1 MLPVVKGEDET
12 RRQIFLYSLVLF
24 GTSLLLNPIGNMGQ
38 IYLATA
44 IVLGGV
50 FVYRA
55 LRLWREATSDLAWGV
70 FTYSI
75 VYLAALFGAVA
86 LDAIAPVGR

>member
-1 MLPVVKGEDET
+1 
-12 RRQIFLYSLVLF
+12 
-24 GTSLLLNPIGNMGQ
+24 MGP
-38 IYLATA
+38 IYLSTA
-44 IVLGGV
+44 IALGGV

-55 LRLWREATSDLAWGV
+55 LRLWREPGSDRAWGV

-86 LDAIAPVGR
+86 LDALAPLGR